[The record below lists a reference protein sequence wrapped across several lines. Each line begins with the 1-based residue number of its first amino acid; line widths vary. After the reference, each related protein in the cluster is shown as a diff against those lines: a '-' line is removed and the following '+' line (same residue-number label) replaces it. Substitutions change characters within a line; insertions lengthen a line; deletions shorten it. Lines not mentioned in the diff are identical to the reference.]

1 MADPTYPVTTREID
15 LGALVRKA
23 LGKDY
28 NKPETEYEFSN
39 GRKFEKRTED
49 VYDDS

>member
-1 MADPTYPVTTREID
+1 MPDEDKVVTRTID
-15 LGALVRKA
+15 WNAEVRKIW
-23 LGKDY
+23 GKDW
-28 NKPETEYEFSN
+28 NAPEIEYEFSN